1 MPVYLINEYDTR
13 VSGAPGQVNYLA
25 ENLSSVEFTHYLSGA
40 WIHQTVIGALLH
52 GFHEHIGHSYRQVEI
67 GQGLRVY
74 LGLYEP
80 QDVGMIDVEY
90 RHVGSAAHTALLY
103 HISSGVKG
111 SHEGDRAAGDSAGRT
126 HPVLLRPESR
136 KGEPCASPALVDH
149 RGVLDGIKD
158 GLHRVL
164 NRYNEACRKLS
175 QFAASVHQSRRVGQ
189 EFQVGHQLVEGV
201 LPRGNV
207 DLVIELKLG

>member
-1 MPVYLINEYDTR
+1 MPVYLVNEHNSR
-13 VSGAPGQVNYLA
+13 VSGAPGQVYYL
-25 ENLSSVEFTHYLSGA
+25 LKHLPGVEFAHHLSGA
-40 WIHQTVIGALLH
+40 RVHQAVVGVLFH

-67 GQGLRVY
+67 GQGFRVY

-80 QDVGMIDVEY
+80 QDVGMVDVEY

-103 HISSGVKG
+103 HISGGIKG

-189 EFQVGHQLVEGV
+189 EFQVGHQLVESL

-207 DLVIELKLG
+207 CLLIELNLG